1 MDRRMLAGTCERG
14 MGRPSASTGTPHR
27 HRAREIVAR
36 RIRSGGGPARCRGDP
51 TSRLPTAGG
60 SSSPSGGKPP
70 SSSSF
75 SGPGAVHTAG
85 RVLWRRPSSSA
96 PFEELRSDAVLD
108 PSRTVLKTPGR
119 SSSLPSAR
127 EGSRNDQCKRFLGT
141 AEDRI
146 RLVGAVA
153 DSHDV
158 VEGLAEVAPP
168 QRSWPRTGPRTRNP
182 RAGGVVGAQEKD
194 PLATPL
200 FRHLHS

>member
-1 MDRRMLAGTCERG
+1 MDRRTLAGTCERG

-36 RIRSGGGPARCRGDP
+36 RIRSGGGPGAVEI
-51 TSRLPTAGG
+51 
-60 SSSPSGGKPP
+60 PP
-70 SSSSF
+70 HGYRPQGAPRAV

-108 PSRTVLKTPGR
+108 PSHTVLKTPRR

-141 AEDRI
+141 GEDRI

-158 VEGLAEVAPP
+158 VDGLAEVAPP
-168 QRSWPRTGPRTRNP
+168 QRSWPRTGPRKRDP

-194 PLATPL
+194 PLASPL
-200 FRHLHS
+200 FRYLHS